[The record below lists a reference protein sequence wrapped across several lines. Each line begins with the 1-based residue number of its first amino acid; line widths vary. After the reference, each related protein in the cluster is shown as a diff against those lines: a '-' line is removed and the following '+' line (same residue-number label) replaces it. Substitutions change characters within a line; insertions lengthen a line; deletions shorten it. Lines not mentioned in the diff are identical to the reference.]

1 VYILFAPY
9 SPPIFPVASP
19 LQLVPATPP
28 SGRTCSI
35 LLFSDFVEKNKKDKK
50 ENKAFL
56 LV

>member
-1 VYILFAPY
+1 
-9 SPPIFPVASP
+9 
-19 LQLVPATPP
+19 VPATPP